1 MKKIKTLLWNTRI
14 NRRWLKKF
22 SKEVQADY
30 ELVKPQVLISKN
42 EMKKHLKRIVP
53 IFFPECTTEKE
64 INAKV
69 IFLMALPKPTGVV
82 TAVLNLPTKHL
93 DCVDVCQHIR
103 TDCTGNIYVPV
114 DILILEALDVL
125 ILAYKNAH
133 GPALKPAFDAM
144 VEALNPIMAMFQTY
158 ANIPEHKPFS
168 IVIIQ
173 SGNFHVKGVGGGVR
187 DIWEATTGVAG
198 EIKLTAVAGPNNCC
212 HAWWY
217 SSDGITWVMFYPTP
231 HGRTSMSGL
240 TPGQWAWFRHELIFT
255 TGPSGVIQETKIIVG
270 S

>member
-1 MKKIKTLLWNTRI
+1 MKKIKEVLWNTRF
-14 NRRWLKKF
+14 NRRWKNRLSVEEQQNYK
-22 SKEVQADY
+22 
-30 ELVKPQVLISKN
+30 LVDVPLFISKN
-42 EMKKHLKRIVP
+42 EMKKHLQRIVP
-53 IFFPECTTEKE
+53 FYYPHLITEKE
-64 INAKV
+64 INAQV
-69 IFLMALPKPTGVV
+69 IIMMAMPKPTGVV

-93 DCVDVCQHIR
+93 DCVEVCEHIR
-103 TDCTGNIYVPV
+103 TDCTGNIYVAV
-114 DILILEALDVL
+114 DILVLEALDVL

-144 VEALNPIMAMFQTY
+144 VEALNIIMAMFQTY

-173 SGNFHVKGVGGGVR
+173 SGNFHVKGVGGSVR

-198 EIKLTAVAGPNNCC
+198 TINLTAVAGPNNCC

-217 SSDGITWVMFYPTP
+217 SADGITWVMFYPTP

-240 TPGQWAWFRHELIFT
+240 ISGQWAWFRHELIFT